1 MHSKQKESHQ
11 WCAHSHMWNQ
21 PTNCCRQ
28 MTWVFR
34 VSITRSEWETTKM
47 SKPVFWAYI
56 ETGIF
61 CRHLTTLISSRLR
74 WISLSFETRS
84 TVSSTCS
91 QATSFW
97 MLTWFLPTTRST
109 TCQPP
114 QCSPRDRYS
123 NHTFGNDLGNWNWRH
138 CYQICLARNLPRAAV
153 RCASERFETEARA
166 HTGQWNWN

>member
-1 MHSKQKESHQ
+1 
-11 WCAHSHMWNQ
+11 
-21 PTNCCRQ
+21 
-28 MTWVFR
+28 
-34 VSITRSEWETTKM
+34 M
-47 SKPVFWAYI
+47 SKPVFCAYI
-56 ETGIF
+56 ETGIL
-61 CRHLTTLISSRLR
+61 CRRLTTLISSRLR

-97 MLTWFLPTTRST
+97 MLTWFLSTTRST

-153 RCASERFETEARA
+153 RCASERFETGARA
-166 HTGQWNWN
+166 HILDNETEIKKALVIFCNRLFFLGHPVFSGGSANNNIALCFEK